1 MNSIPRLSVEVVNQ
15 NLASEGYFLVKNF
28 LTSEQCDIIM
38 KETEGKISEWFVKEN
53 LLSHAAY
60 ISDDNKGRRSWAFAL
75 SPPHNDST
83 FPSVDWKNDQGSL
96 FSEVTNTVMAMLD
109 ITEGRTLFN
118 MQKYWE
124 HSLPVHAHRDGE
136 VYEADPSLPNRGHVI
151 RALHPKKVAL
161 LTLFNN
167 AKGGGTRIFFDNT
180 EENSVV
186 VCAQRGDL
194 LIFDNVRN
202 EHGVDELVPCG
213 ETVEGEVIRQII
225 GWRALEQ
232 NCKYL
237 NKRFRMDPF
246 KDVSFGRGCELQSH
260 FFEKIWPV
268 KRSELVLMGR
278 I

>member
-1 MNSIPRLSVEVVNQ
+1 MLNFTKLNPQEVNE
-15 NLASEGYFLVKNF
+15 NLAQDGYFLIKNF
-28 LTSEQCDIIM
+28 LNQDQCDIIM
-38 KETEGKISEWFVKEN
+38 KETEGKITEWFNKEN
-53 LLSHAAY
+53 LMSHAAY

-75 SPPHNDST
+75 SPPHNDSN
-83 FPSVDWKNDQGSL
+83 FPSVEWKNDIDSL
-96 FSEVTNTVMAMLD
+96 FCEVTNAVMTMLD

-136 VYEADPSLPNRGHVI
+136 VYEADPSLPNRNHVI

-167 AKGGGTRIFFDNT
+167 AKGGGTRIFFDHT

-202 EHGVDELVPCG
+202 EHGVDELVPLG
-213 ETVEGEVIRQII
+213 ETQEGEVIRQII
-225 GWRALEQ
+225 GWRPLEQ

-260 FFEKIWPV
+260 FFEKIWPT
-268 KRSELVLMGR
+268 KKAELIMMGK